1 MKAFSMT
8 LLLALAL
15 STASYGGGDT
25 TQNTI
30 DGSDPADSVALQV
43 ARILAV
49 QKGNPL
55 DKKDLELYSPSPYSN
70 PLEIQE
76 FRPHGYD
83 GYTLSI
89 VCYPYNTG
97 GYYVLV
103 IWDWVFDRPDD
114 EDYISYKFKDGILTR
129 TKSLLPTPGI
139 DDFFANANQFPKDA
153 YDEIQKRIPFYEY
166 SAGVGSAGGSVVAS
180 FKCFDYIGGKY
191 FLGYKVPKP
200 LQTYFKSRIQYG
212 DDDEGFYDGIP
223 CGVSYKWDGEKFVMS
238 PNHTPLKE
246 DITFFGL
253 PAPQGEF
260 AQSGK
265 TIDDLYSLDSDFL
278 LTAVND
284 LNQDGIKDLVA
295 AEKHGGL
302 MAVYF
307 GGDNGYTLFKT
318 YKVKKDP
325 EALIIDAWNESRD
338 GSAFLKIEYH
348 PKNASSIWYTMQ
360 YIDNDLYLVQ
370 GYAVKKSGKYQGKY
384 GYYDFKKNTWTPD
397 DEEDTTKTIPIA
409 KKPLKKLSDFTV
421 GEYLFEDY

>member
-30 DGSDPADSVALQV
+30 DSSGPVDSAAIQV

-76 FRPHGYD
+76 FRPHGYE

-114 EDYISYKFKDGILTR
+114 EDYYSYKFKDGILTR

-166 SAGVGSAGGSVVAS
+166 SASVGSVVAS

-238 PNHTPLKE
+238 PNHKPLKE

-284 LNQDGIKDLVA
+284 INQDGIKDLVA

-325 EALIIDAWNESRD
+325 EALIIDAWKED

-348 PKNASSIWYTMQ
+348 PKGNSPSIWYTMQ

-397 DEEDTTKTIPIA
+397 DEEDTANAKTIA
-409 KKPLKKLSDFTV
+409 KKPLKNLSDFTV